1 MKKKVIFFLSF
12 LLLCMTG
19 KILWNCENVPAAVEV
34 TGNETAENILKDLE
48 LDEVQKMLNE
58 MMGEDSFSLKQMAAD
73 LIDGKEA
80 LSAETIQK
88 FLRTVLFNGLENE
101 KSLLLKLILLM
112 FLAAV
117 FANCAEVFGNG
128 QIGEISFY
136 VVYLMV
142 FILLMNSF
150 KEMSASLEKIISWMT
165 EFMRGLAPA
174 YFMAVSAASGTASAA
189 VFYEGVLILVWMIQ
203 WILLNVLLPG
213 AGFYVLRELVNNL
226 SKEDMLDKLAE
237 LLNTAVSWGLK
248 TLLGAAVGLQV
259 VRNLVAPVM
268 DSMKRGILGKAAG
281 AIPAVGNAVNMV
293 TELVLTSAVLV
304 RNCLGVAI
312 LVVFV
317 VVGAGPVLHYGML
330 SLIYRLM
337 AAVSQPVSDR
347 RLVGAF
353 STMGEGC
360 ALLLRILFTAEILCM
375 LAFIV
380 LLAGFSG

>member
-58 MMGEDSFSLKQMAAD
+58 MMGENSFSLKQMAAD

-213 AGFYVLRELVNNL
+213 AGFYVLLELVNNL

>member
-19 KILWNCENVPAAVEV
+19 KILWNCENVSAAVEV

-213 AGFYVLRELVNNL
+213 AGFYVLLELVNNL

>member
-80 LSAETIQK
+80 LSTETIQK

-213 AGFYVLRELVNNL
+213 AGFYVLLELVNNL

>member
-136 VVYLMV
+136 VVYLMI

-213 AGFYVLRELVNNL
+213 AGFYVLLELVNNL

>member
-19 KILWNCENVPAAVEV
+19 KILWNFENVLAAVEV
-34 TGNETAENILKDLE
+34 TGNETAENILEDLE

-80 LSAETIQK
+80 LSAENIQK
-88 FLRTVLFNGLENE
+88 FLRTALFNGLENE
-101 KSLLLKLILLM
+101 KALVLKLILLM

-117 FANCAEVFGNG
+117 FANCAEVFDNG

-213 AGFYVLRELVNNL
+213 AGFYVLLELVNNL

-337 AAVSQPVSDR
+337 AAVSQPVSDK

-360 ALLLRILFTAEILCM
+360 ALLLQILFTAEILCM

-380 LLAGFSG
+380 LMAGFSG

>member
-1 MKKKVIFFLSF
+1 
-12 LLLCMTG
+12 MTG
-19 KILWNCENVPAAVEV
+19 KILWNFENVLAAVEV
-34 TGNETAENILKDLE
+34 TGNETTENILEDLE

-58 MMGEDSFSLKQMAAD
+58 MMGEDGFSLKQMVAD

-80 LSAETIQK
+80 LSAENIQK
-88 FLRTVLFNGLENE
+88 FLRTALFNGLENE
-101 KSLLLKLILLM
+101 KSLVLKLILLM

-117 FANCAEVFGNG
+117 FANCAEVFDNG

-213 AGFYVLRELVNNL
+213 AGFYVLLELVNNL

-380 LLAGFSG
+380 LMAGFSG

>member
-213 AGFYVLRELVNNL
+213 AGFYVLLELVNNL

-293 TELVLTSAVLV
+293 TELVLTSAVL
-304 RNCLGVAI
+304 GVAI

>member
-136 VVYLMV
+136 VIYLMV

-213 AGFYVLRELVNNL
+213 AGFYVLLELVNNL

>member
-58 MMGEDSFSLKQMAAD
+58 MMGEDSFSLKQMVAD

-213 AGFYVLRELVNNL
+213 AGFYVLLELVNNL

>member
-58 MMGEDSFSLKQMAAD
+58 MMGEDSFSLKQMVAD

-213 AGFYVLRELVNNL
+213 AGFYVLLELVNNL

-375 LAFIV
+375 LAFFV

>member
-1 MKKKVIFFLSF
+1 MKKKVIFFLSL

-80 LSAETIQK
+80 LSAETIQN
-88 FLRTVLFNGLENE
+88 FLRTALFNGLENE

-213 AGFYVLRELVNNL
+213 AGFYVLLELVNNL

>member
-136 VVYLMV
+136 VVYLMA

-213 AGFYVLRELVNNL
+213 AGFYVLLELVNNL

>member
-117 FANCAEVFGNG
+117 FANCAEVFGTG

-213 AGFYVLRELVNNL
+213 AGFYVLLELVNNL

>member
-58 MMGEDSFSLKQMAAD
+58 MMGENSFSLKQMAAD

-213 AGFYVLRELVNNL
+213 AGFYVLLELVNNL

-281 AIPAVGNAVNMV
+281 VIPAVGNAVNMV

>member
-213 AGFYVLRELVNNL
+213 AGFYVLLELVNNL

-337 AAVSQPVSDR
+337 AAGSQPVSDR

>member
-213 AGFYVLRELVNNL
+213 AGFYVLLELVNNL

>member
-1 MKKKVIFFLSF
+1 
-12 LLLCMTG
+12 
-19 KILWNCENVPAAVEV
+19 
-34 TGNETAENILKDLE
+34 
-48 LDEVQKMLNE
+48 

-213 AGFYVLRELVNNL
+213 AGFYVLLELVNNL

>member
-213 AGFYVLRELVNNL
+213 AGFYVLLELVNNL

-330 SLIYRLM
+330 SLIYRLR